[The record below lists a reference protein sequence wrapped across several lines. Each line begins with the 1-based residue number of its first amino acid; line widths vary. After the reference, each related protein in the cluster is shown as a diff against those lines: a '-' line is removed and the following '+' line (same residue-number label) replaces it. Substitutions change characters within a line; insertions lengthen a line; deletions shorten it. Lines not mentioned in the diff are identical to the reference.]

1 MLEFIMKYWLEF
13 LFGLVAAGVLA
24 LFKKVSDLIETSK
37 DTELDK
43 AIDKRLEPVLEEIK
57 KLEKYIEEVDG
68 KENHLQ
74 TRTIAAW
81 GFRINQLCE
90 IYLDQGYMTKP
101 QYIQL
106 VEMYNLYSQLGGNGK
121 IKEIFDKT
129 TGDLKVRDEK

>member
-24 LFKKVSDLIETSK
+24 LFKKISDLIDASNGA
-37 DTELDK
+37 ELNK

-57 KLEKYIEEVDG
+57 KLEKFIEEVDG

-74 TRTIAAW
+74 TKTIAAW

-90 IYLDQGYMTKP
+90 IYLDQGFMTKP

-129 TGDLKVRDEK
+129 TGDLKIRDEQ